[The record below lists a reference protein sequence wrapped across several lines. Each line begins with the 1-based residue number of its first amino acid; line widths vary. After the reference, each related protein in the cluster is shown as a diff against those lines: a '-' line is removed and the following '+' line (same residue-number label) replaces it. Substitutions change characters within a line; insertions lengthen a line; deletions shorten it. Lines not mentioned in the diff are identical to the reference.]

1 MRRIMALS
9 AGVGLLAAFWVSDGT
24 AAERTTVGNATT
36 VVKTVTGTFEADLRQ
51 IEYLDDLYHNEV
63 VETGEESATEIVF
76 LDETKLAIGPNSSL
90 VLDKFVYDPDPSKA
104 AFVIT
109 MTQGVFRFASGNLP
123 QKSYTIHTPTATIG
137 IRGTV
142 FTVKVQ
148 SNQGSDKETVV
159 EIALESGTALVTSC
173 AGETIVVEAS
183 TATTITLEKSSGA
196 CVATLWKTE
205 G

>member
-24 AAERTTVGNATT
+24 AAERVTVGNATT
-36 VVKTVTGTFEADLRQ
+36 VVKTVTGIFEADLRQ

-104 AFVIT
+104 SFVIT

-148 SNQGSDKETVV
+148 PNQGSDKETVV